1 MRGVLVATVA
11 GWLGLAT
18 SVLATGALAQAPRFD
33 AASETCKPYQK
44 GVLDRQWQVSAPRNP
59 PRAGEAIAVGLRD
72 KHADA
77 GRRTVVRARILGAA
91 SSFVSKP
98 ITVIDDNLTD
108 VEYPRDFASAR
119 PLSPGPYTV
128 HWVLADGDG
137 FLACDGFV
145 IR

>member
-1 MRGVLVATVA
+1 MRRVLLTAMA
-11 GWLGLAT
+11 GWLGVA
-18 SVLATGALAQAPRFD
+18 ANALAQAPRFD

-59 PRAGEAIAVGLRD
+59 PRVGDVIAIGLRD

-77 GRRTVVRARILGAA
+77 GQRTVVRARILGAA
-91 SSFVSKP
+91 ALLESKP
-98 ITVIDDNLTD
+98 LLVIGDNFAD
-108 VEYPRDFASAR
+108 VEYPRDFLSAR
-119 PLSPGPYTV
+119 PLPPGPYTV